1 MERNSYNDARYS
13 TFGLQ
18 WAKRDHR
25 EMGEGSGG
33 YHDWP
38 GSQYDTTGHGG
49 ITLSVI
55 YTLVAR
61 GDTIV
66 AECQAGKHDF
76 SQATKTIL
84 TRITL
89 NNGQSPLIWEQFL
102 VHYISEGGLTFIVVA
117 DDSVDESVPIAFL
130 KALHQELTSLPSS
143 SILLHSLSA
152 HDLQSRFYPTI
163 SSLMKTYNTVAQKDN
178 TKVKKGLAT
187 VKHITYRAWNISRA
201 AGTAAGDYIITMV
214 RWVVRE
220 LR

>member
-1 MERNSYNDARYS
+1 MIPS
-13 TFGLQ
+13 TSKSKETGLDRKL
-18 WAKRDHR
+18 A
-25 EMGEGSGG
+25 
-33 YHDWP
+33 
-38 GSQYDTTGHGG
+38 
-49 ITLSVI
+49 
-55 YTLVAR
+55 
-61 GDTIV
+61 
-66 AECQAGKHDF
+66 
-76 SQATKTIL
+76 
-84 TRITL
+84 
-89 NNGQSPLIWEQFL
+89 
-102 VHYISEGGLTFIVVA
+102 YIQCR
-117 DDSVDESVPIAFL
+117 SVPIAFL